1 MKFKSENSKTG
12 TTFQCKVQCG
22 RCVARNK
29 NGTRCKRNVCTGRKV
44 CHTHR
49 KVDVGLEVKTSNIP
63 NAGKGLFAA
72 REFKKDSVIGVYAG
86 EVLTLAQHSARHG
99 ANKHDHGPYSIQVG
113 NRIVDA
119 ACRRGLMSL
128 ANGSKSMAR
137 ANARFVDNIR
147 PSGGINVKATKR
159 IRSGQE
165 IIVYYGADYF
175 KSAKYHTHTT
185 K

>member
-12 TTFQCKVQCG
+12 TKFQCNIKCG
-22 RCVARNK
+22 RCVAINK
-29 NGTRCKRNVCTGRKV
+29 NGTRCKRRVCMGRKV

-49 KVDVGLEVKTSNIP
+49 KAGVGLEVKNSNIP

-113 NRIVDA
+113 NRVVDA

-128 ANGSKSMAR
+128 ANGSKSIAR

-159 IRSGQE
+159 IRVGQE